1 MAGEDSGLDVAY
13 LSTEF
18 PPQVFGGLGVYV
30 ENISREL
37 AALGNRVT
45 VFSLGQPDLKRRESC
60 GGVEVVREVPASMR
74 DALEVFFS
82 SQTLAWGDGLNL
94 LCDLISYNQQSAARI
109 LESGQFCLCVA
120 HDWLGLP
127 GGLAVRG
134 KVPLIY
140 HVHGTEVGR
149 SEQPNPQ
156 LVELEVRGAALA
168 DAVLTVSHAM
178 KCELVGLGVDE
189 DKIRVC
195 HHGVDSQKF
204 APKNA
209 RPKRV
214 EQLRRQFGIGSDDQV
229 VLFLGRMEPV
239 KGVRQLLEAVPA
251 VRDRHPG
258 AKLIMVGQG
267 TMRDWAASE
276 AARLGGVSL
285 VDRFISQQEKIDL
298 YFLADL
304 CVFPSL
310 YEPFGIV
317 ALEAAAMAR
326 PAVVGAAGISGLRE
340 IVENPSAPKPTGVH
354 VNPKDPSDIAW
365 GINMALDDSER
376 LKRWGKNARQRASE
390 SFTWQAAAKKTLE
403 VYEETVSSRA

>member
-149 SEQPNPQ
+149 SGQPNPQ
-156 LVELEVRGAALA
+156 LVELEIRGASLA

-189 DKIRVC
+189 NKIRVC

-239 KGVRQLLEAVPA
+239 KGVRQLLVQFL
-251 VRDRHPG
+251 RTDRHQP
-258 AKLIMVGQG
+258 LIMVRGRCASLQRG
-267 TMRDWAASE
+267 SE
-276 AARLGGVSL
+276 AWWGSAWLHSSRT
-285 VDRFISQQEKIDL
+285 KDL
-298 YFLADL
+298 YGF
-304 CVFPSL
+304 CFPATAGLSL
-310 YEPFGIV
+310 WRRP
-317 ALEAAAMAR
+317 MAR
-326 PAVVGAAGISGLRE
+326 PAKLGPRISGCGDRGESLR
-340 IVENPSAPKPTGVH
+340 PKPTGT
-354 VNPKDPSDIAW
+354 
-365 GINMALDDSER
+365 
-376 LKRWGKNARQRASE
+376 RQP
-390 SFTWQAAAKKTLE
+390 
-403 VYEETVSSRA
+403 